1 MVGGM
6 QRSTDGE
13 MVATRQLGGQGL
25 EVSALGLGCMGM
37 SEFYGQRDDAEAV
50 ATVRRAL
57 DLGVTF
63 VDTADMYGPFTN
75 EELVGRA
82 IAGRRDE
89 VVLAT
94 KFGNVRGQNG
104 ERLGIRGD
112 ADYVRRACDASLRR
126 LGVDHIDLYYQH
138 RVDRN
143 TPIEETIGAMAELV
157 EAGKVRHL
165 GLSEASPATIRR
177 AHAVHPISA
186 LQTEYSLWTRDPE
199 DEVLPTVRELGIGF
213 VAYSPL
219 GRGFLSGA
227 IRSPEDFTEDD
238 FRRHNARFQGE
249 NFQRNLDLVDR
260 VVEIAEEKG
269 ATPAQLALAWLLSR
283 GDDVVPIPG
292 TKRRR
297 YVEENVA
304 AAGIALTA
312 ADLERIGAAF
322 PKGATAGERYP
333 DMSNVGL

>member
-1 MVGGM
+1 
-6 QRSTDGE
+6 
-13 MVATRQLGGQGL
+13 
-25 EVSALGLGCMGM
+25 MGM
-37 SEFYGQRDDAEAV
+37 SEFYGHTDDDEAV
-50 ATVRRAL
+50 ATIHRAL
-57 DLGVTF
+57 ELGVTF

-94 KFGNVRGQNG
+94 KFGNVRGPNG
-104 ERLGIRGD
+104 ERLGVRGD
-112 ADYVRRACDASLRR
+112 ADYVRQACDASLRR
-126 LGVDHIDLYYQH
+126 LGVDHVDLYYQH

-143 TPIEETIGAMAELV
+143 TPIEETVGAMAELV
-157 EAGKVRHL
+157 EAGKVRYL

-177 AHAVHPISA
+177 AQAVHPISA

-227 IRSPEDFTEDD
+227 IRTPGDFAEDD

-249 NFQRNLDLVDR
+249 NFQRNLDLVDQVR
-260 VVEIAEEKG
+260 AIAEEKG

-283 GDDVVPIPG
+283 GDDIVPIPG

-297 YVEENVA
+297 YLEENA
-304 AAGIALTA
+304 AAVEVTLTA
-312 ADLERIGAAF
+312 EDLARIEAAF

-333 DMSNVGL
+333 DMSTVGG